1 MKIVLLD
8 LDGTVLSDQKIIES
22 ETKRILQKCHSN
34 GVLIGFVTARTK
46 RKLYDL
52 VEDIP
57 FDFMASYDG
66 ALIET
71 AAGEI
76 IAKHEIEN
84 EYATCLIDK
93 LKHQDQD
100 GVFAYFEPYYYWD
113 DLITMRGSPP
123 QYDYS
128 SFNKQQ
134 LGACQR
140 IRLHYEKSR
149 SYPPLK
155 QHELTDLSVYQE
167 RNDFIIGHIK
177 ANKFQATKAI
187 LEYYHIDGC
196 DAVAFGDEM
205 ADIGMFSL
213 CQYSV
218 AMGNAP
224 PSVKLHAK
232 YTTVTNNENGVAAFL
247 EKCLHE
253 QFS

>member
-1 MKIVLLD
+1 MKIILLD
-8 LDGTVLSDQKIIES
+8 LDGTALSDRKIIEP
-22 ETKRILQKCHSN
+22 ETRRILQQCHSN
-34 GVLIGFVTARTK
+34 GILIGFVTARTK

-52 VEDIP
+52 VEGIP

-66 ALIET
+66 ALIESD
-71 AAGEI
+71 AGEI

-93 LKHQDQD
+93 LKQEVQD

-113 DLITMRGSPP
+113 DIITMRGSSC
-123 QYDYS
+123 QYDYRS
-128 SFNKQQ
+128 VDNRQ

-140 IRLHYEKSR
+140 VRLHYEKSK

-155 QHELTDLSVYQE
+155 LHRIPDLSVYRE
-167 RNDFIIGHIK
+167 GNDFIIGHVK

-187 LEYYHIDGC
+187 LEYYHIKGC

-205 ADIGMFSL
+205 ADVGMFSL

-224 PSVKLHAK
+224 SSVKIHAK
-232 YTTVTNNENGVAAFL
+232 YTTAANNENGVAAFL